1 MVSIWLVVC
10 LLSIR
15 RPPRSTRT
23 DTLFPDTTLFRSVG
37 DRRAPG
43 RPGREPAAGAA
54 IAAARRPDRDDGL
67 ARPRPVARRCAARR
81 SPGPGPRTAA
91 ALPWQRHRLPTGL
104 GADVPRLKG
113 VLMKTTTIARIG
125 AAGFVVTALA
135 LSIVPLNES
144 ASKTTQTEIG
154 RAHV

>member
-104 GADVPRLKG
+104 GADVPRLNG
-113 VLMKTTTIARIG
+113 VLMKTTTIRSAERRVG
-125 AAGFVVTALA
+125 NECVSTCRSRGSPFPYKNKKNQH
-135 LSIVPLNES
+135 IVS
-144 ASKTTQTEIG
+144 TT
-154 RAHV
+154 